1 MVMRMRL
8 IDATDLVRRVLEER
22 DKIKTEVVER
32 YSLGVP
38 TPDRHGQA
46 MRGGIRKAL
55 REIETSPTIDA
66 VEVVRCKDC
75 KRWGTGYG
83 GETEHIKVCEF
94 ANYMV
99 GENGYCVYGER
110 KTDAEVECD
119 A

>member
-1 MVMRMRL
+1 MRL

-32 YSLGVP
+32 YSFGVP

-66 VEVVRCKDC
+66 VEVVRCREC
-75 KRWGTGYG
+75 KHRGIAGECPMCCTEDSYDEDYGYDYWDVDKTVDDG
-83 GETEHIKVCEF
+83 FCHCGEV
-94 ANYMV
+94 
-99 GENGYCVYGER
+99 
-110 KTDAEVECD
+110 DAEVRE
-119 A
+119 